1 MLTRISTTT
10 AFEDMSLFTSDIVT
24 IVQLITIFPEFAITV
39 EIPVNAVALTFVGL
53 IEVGLIRFADEITS
67 RLAGLR
73 VRAAAAAATLVLA
86 LAGTFIAAAA
96 AAAVG
101 DITALRSPLRLR
113 SFLR

>member
-1 MLTRISTTT
+1 MLVRISTTT
-10 AFEDMSLFTSDIVT
+10 AFENMSLFTSYIVT
-24 IVQLITIFPEFAITV
+24 IVQLIAIFAEFAETVKIPIDAIT
-39 EIPVNAVALTFVGL
+39 LTFVGL
-53 IEVGLIRFADEITS
+53 IQVGLIRFADEIIS